1 MGRPSL
7 WLMLVFLLLGILFL
21 REPRLERSEEIFL
34 HWLVKNSEA
43 RPIPVPLTIVDM
55 SSGPSTGKNEAKTDQ
70 REKISPLECAL
81 FLQAALE
88 FRPTVVALEPVLN
101 WPESSEGNEQVVVDQ
116 AMRVPKLLL
125 GTDLTATPD
134 PEAPVAEISGFPQVT
149 GKRGDLVEFSGIAQQ
164 PAEDLRLISTPGFIN
179 LPKEVA
185 DEIHVPLLFQYRGEV
200 IPSFALQAALLW
212 LRVTPAEVKIDIG
225 SSISLP
231 NGHKIPIRSDGTILI
246 NPSAAN
252 RALRLSLNELLLAAQ
267 QHEKKNPAAA
277 RFEDIRDHIVL
288 AGAPADFRPPSNAV
302 VAAIATI
309 QTNSFVRR
317 VSGVFDCVLVVIAA
331 GLSATLRKFSRIDL
345 LLGAIAFSA
354 AYCLTALGI
363 LSRWSVW
370 LPGFLPL
377 GTIWIFVLFA
387 LILPKRKDATRTL
400 AIVAPPPAP

>member
-1 MGRPSL
+1 
-7 WLMLVFLLLGILFL
+7 MLVFLLLGILFL

-34 HWLVKNSEA
+34 HWLLKNSEA
-43 RPIPVPLTIVDM
+43 RPTPVPLTIVEIG
-55 SSGPSTGKNEAKTDQ
+55 SGRPAGKSEPKNDQ
-70 REKISPLECAL
+70 SGKISPLECAL

-88 FRPTVVALEPVLN
+88 FKPTVVAFEPVLN
-101 WPESSEGNEQVVVDQ
+101 WPESGEGNEQVLVDQ

-125 GTDLTATPD
+125 GTELTATPD
-134 PEAPVAEISGFPQVT
+134 PEVPVAEISGFPQVT

-164 PAEDLRLISTPGFIN
+164 PDEDLRLISTPGFVN

-225 SSISLP
+225 SYISLP
-231 NGHKIPIRSDGTILI
+231 NGHKIPIRSDGTMLI
-246 NPSAAN
+246 NPNAAN
-252 RALRLSLNELLLAAQ
+252 RAVRLSLNELLLAAQ
-267 QHEKKNPAAA
+267 QHEKKNPTAA
-277 RFEDIRDHIVL
+277 RFEDMRDHIVL
-288 AGAPADFRPPSNAV
+288 AGRATDFRPALNGV

-317 VSGVFDCVLVVIAA
+317 VSGIFDCVMVVIAA
-331 GLSATLRKFSRIDL
+331 ALSGTLRKFSRIDL

-354 AYCLTALGI
+354 GYCLTGLGI
-363 LSRWSVW
+363 LSRWSLW

-377 GTIWIFVLFA
+377 GAVWIVVLFA
-387 LILPKRKDATRTL
+387 LILPKPKNATRTL